1 MVATVIIEQA
11 TGGSDGTPGAENTI
25 ATSTRLQTADQFDIS
40 DTTYP
45 IPIPAAGFNYSY
57 WITVYL
63 EITGGTFTQINNIRF
78 YSDESIGWDYGS
90 GGELR
95 RGNRDS
101 GDIGFA
107 MDSGYEVAT
116 GTPGTTGHTIE
127 DGVDGHSFYN
137 GQTTKTADVEGDGV
151 ASPPVVDSTNHS
163 SAEKCKAI
171 VLQVKL
177 DTAGNGAVQGEQTDE
192 TLTFKYDEI

>member
-1 MVATVIIEQA
+1 MVATVIVEQA

-25 ATSTRLQTADQFDIS
+25 ATSTRLQTADQFDIT

-45 IPIPAAGFNYSY
+45 VPIPAAGFNYSY

-63 EITGGTFTQINNIRF
+63 EITGGTFTQINNVRF
-78 YSDESIGWDYGS
+78 YSDGTIGWNFGT

-101 GDIGFA
+101 GDQGHA
-107 MDSGYEVAT
+107 MNTEYDVAT
-116 GTPGTTGHTIE
+116 GTQGTTGHSIE
-127 DGVDGHSFYN
+127 DGTNGHDFYN
-137 GQTTKTADVEGDGV
+137 AQTTKTADVEGDTSG
-151 ASPPVVDSTNHS
+151 APATVDSGNHTI
-163 SAEKCKAI
+163 AEKCKAI

-177 DTAGNGAVQGEQTDE
+177 DTAGNGASQGEQTDE
-192 TLTFKYDEI
+192 TLTFMYDEI

>member
-1 MVATVIIEQA
+1 LVATVIVEQA

-63 EITGGTFTQINNIRF
+63 EITGGTFTQINNVRF
-78 YSDESIGWDYGS
+78 YSDGTINWDFGT

-95 RGNRDS
+95 RGNRDT
-101 GDIGFA
+101 GDQGFA

-116 GTPGTTGHTIE
+116 GTQGTTGHTIE

-137 GQTTKTADVEGDGV
+137 GQTTKTTDVEGDTVG
-151 ASPPVVDSTNHS
+151 SPATVDSGNHTI
-163 SAEKCKAI
+163 AEKCKAI
-171 VLQVKL
+171 VLQCKL
-177 DTAGNGAVQGEQTDE
+177 DTAGNGAIQGEQTDE